1 MEIKSMDKRRYEKR
15 RKTTSMKVQEKSKGK
30 MQQDKEMD
38 ETHKMGKE
46 RDRVGQWN
54 TPKCS
59 QKAH

>member
-1 MEIKSMDKRRYEKR
+1 MEIKSMDKRR
-15 RKTTSMKVQEKSKGK
+15 KTISVKVSEKSKGK
-30 MQQDKEMD
+30 RQQDKEMD

-46 RDRVGQWN
+46 RDRVRQWN